1 MKVILDKKIYN
12 EIWDKIYKDFK
23 FTPNTDTSI
32 KTFEFPMHNEQFNLK
47 SFWNE
52 EQEKIVNTI
61 FKELSD
67 DDIYALEWQSDC
79 FEFNP
84 NENIEYEYHYH
95 DDERNVE
102 VYFPTY
108 YPDGDYY
115 FFIAKDFSYGMFTH
129 PWKKQIY
136 IWGEKLINKI
146 NQNVDIL
153 NLEKINN
160 NTSTP
165 KFKTIKEIY
174 NLKPDNVNEISPLS
188 KWYNELIDKTIDE
201 ITENDVEIM
210 IRQNILLE
218 LALKK
223 AIDILNIDVFA
234 GPKCTAGIL
243 IHVSKLDISYLKKY
257 SKELKNI
264 SLNALNKS
272 KKWKFIDDEE
282 KKEIQEAIKTILEK
296 ISTNKL
302 SNNKSNDLIIGFSIL
317 LSIALIILAITLTTT
332 KHGWFQGI
340 SIIGVAFIAYIL
352 YSQISIKQQYK
363 IRFFFDY
370 CSFTCLWSG
379 DELTGKKYGYPITKF
394 KKLGLSNSTIKE
406 IEKLSNLFDMSLNWA
421 DPGYGD
427 SPWDKQ
433 QWKEFDEQAQRL
445 FERISKELPKNFK
458 LVNEHKPYVK

>member
-1 MKVILDKKIYN
+1 MY
-12 EIWDKIYKDFK
+12 
-23 FTPNTDTSI
+23 
-32 KTFEFPMHNEQFNLK
+32 HEQFKLK
-47 SFWNE
+47 TMWNE
-52 EQEKIVNTI
+52 NQEKIVNTI

-108 YPDGDYY
+108 YPNGEYY

-136 IWGEKLINKI
+136 IWGKKLIEKI
-146 NQNVDIL
+146 NQNIDVL
-153 NLEKINN
+153 NLEKIST

-165 KFKTIKEIY
+165 ESKKIKEIY
-174 NLKPDNVNEISPLS
+174 NCKPDNVNEISPLS

-201 ITENDVEIM
+201 ITEKDVEIM
-210 IRQNILLE
+210 MRQNILLE

-223 AIDILNIDVFA
+223 AIEFLNIDVFA
-234 GPKCTAGIL
+234 GTTCTAGIL
-243 IHVSKLDISYLKKY
+243 IHVSKLDISYLNHY

-264 SLNALNKS
+264 SLTAIDKS
-272 KKWKFIDDEE
+272 KKWEFIDDEE
-282 KKEIQEAIKTILEK
+282 RKEVQEAIATILEK
-296 ISTNKL
+296 ISKKDLNKNA
-302 SNNKSNDLIIGFSIL
+302 SKHLIIGFFAL
-317 LSIALIILAITLTTT
+317 LSIALIILAITLTTAE
-332 KHGWFQGI
+332 HGWFQGI
-340 SIIGVAFIAYIL
+340 GIILVAFITYIL
-352 YSQISIKQQYK
+352 YSNISMKKEEKKYK

-370 CSFTCLWSG
+370 CSFSCLWA
-379 DELTGKKYGYPITKF
+379 DDILIWEKYGHPITKF
-394 KKLGLSNSTIKE
+394 KKLGLSDLTIKE
-406 IEKLSNLFDMSLNWA
+406 IEKLSKLFDTSLNWD

-427 SPWDKQ
+427 SPWDEQ
-433 QWKEFDEQAQRL
+433 QWQDFDEQAQRL

-458 LVNEHKPYVK
+458 LVNEHKPHISKCTNE